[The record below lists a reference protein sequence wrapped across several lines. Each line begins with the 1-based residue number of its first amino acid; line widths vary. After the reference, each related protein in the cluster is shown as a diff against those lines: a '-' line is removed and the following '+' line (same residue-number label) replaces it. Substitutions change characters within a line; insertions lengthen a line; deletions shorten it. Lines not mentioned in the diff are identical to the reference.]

1 MKKNI
6 ILFLV
11 FTSLIHFTFSQGFKG
26 GLLLGPTVTQ
36 VTGDKLAGYDK
47 LGVMGGVYTEYPFN
61 DRTTG
66 RLEMYYIQK
75 GSRHIPSDVDY
86 NKYVMSLQY
95 VEVPIIY
102 QYRFY
107 KKFSFQT
114 GLSFAYLFSS
124 KEKDQNGTINSD
136 GRIPFRKYDF
146 SILGG
151 LTYNINDKWVVGGR
165 YSYSILYIREKPDFE
180 NISYHNRRQF
190 NDVVQI
196 SMYYAF

>member
-6 ILFLV
+6 ILIAIFL
-11 FTSLIHFTFSQGFKG
+11 SLVNFTFSQGFRG
-26 GLLLGPTVTQ
+26 GLLLGATATQ

-47 LGVMGGVYTEYPFN
+47 LGVLGGVFTEFSFSE
-61 DRTTG
+61 RTTG

-75 GSRHIPSDVDY
+75 GSRHIPGEFDY
-86 NKYVMSLQY
+86 NKYVMSLHY
-95 VEVPIIY
+95 VEVPLIY

-136 GRIPFRKYDF
+136 GRIPFRNYDF
-146 SILGG
+146 SLLGG
-151 LTYNINDKWVVGGR
+151 FTYKINDAWMASAR
-165 YSYSILYIREKPDFE
+165 YAYSALYIREKPDFE

-196 SMYYAF
+196 SMYFTF

>member
-6 ILFLV
+6 ILISIFL
-11 FTSLIHFTFSQGFKG
+11 SLVNIAFSQGFRG
-26 GLLLGPTVTQ
+26 GLLLGATATQ

-47 LGVMGGVYTEYPFN
+47 LGVMGGVFTEFSFSE
-61 DRTTG
+61 RTTG

-75 GSRHIPSDVDY
+75 GSRHIPSDFDY
-86 NKYVMSLQY
+86 NKYVMSLHY
-95 VEVPIIY
+95 VEVPLIY

-107 KKFSFQT
+107 KKFSFQA

-136 GRIPFRKYDF
+136 GRIPFRKFDF
-146 SILGG
+146 SVLGG
-151 LTYNINDKWVVGGR
+151 FTYKLNDKWMASTR
-165 YSYSILYIREKPDFE
+165 YSYSALYIREKPNFE
-180 NISYHNRRQF
+180 NISYHNYREF

-196 SMYYAF
+196 SMYYSF